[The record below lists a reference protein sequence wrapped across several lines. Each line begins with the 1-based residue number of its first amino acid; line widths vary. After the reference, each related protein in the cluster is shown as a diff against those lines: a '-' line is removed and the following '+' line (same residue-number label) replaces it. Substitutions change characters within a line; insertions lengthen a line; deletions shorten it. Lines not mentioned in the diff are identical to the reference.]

1 MGIYGR
7 CVVSTEAVKTD
18 FSLFPQ
24 RPGGRKQSWVSQLG
38 AATVG
43 SWRFYSRLLATLTRA
58 VGAYFEP
65 GTAAAIVARRVTVR
79 QVFFTGFEA
88 LPLVSLMALL
98 VGATIIIQAQL
109 VSPLPGEILGRVLVA
124 VILREVAPLTT
135 ALVVAGRSGTAIAT
149 ELGNMKVND
158 EVLGLV
164 SLGINPYRF
173 IVLPRMV
180 GTVVSVL
187 VLTVYF
193 GALAIIGGYLV
204 TAIIGG
210 PSITAMQSGFADA
223 LVPLDLPLFVLKGTG
238 LGVIVG
244 WLCCHF
250 GLEVGASP
258 TEVPQRASQA
268 VVSGMLACVVF
279 NTFVTVAFYWYAGPP
294 IR

>member
-1 MGIYGR
+1 
-7 CVVSTEAVKTD
+7 VEPD

-24 RPGGRKQSWVSQLG
+24 RPDSDRVSLIGRLGG
-38 AATVG
+38 ATV
-43 SWRFYSRLLATLTRA
+43 SYWRFYSRLFLTLGRA
-58 VGAYFEP
+58 LSSAFEP
-65 GTAAAIVARRVTVR
+65 GLAASVVSRRVMIR

-88 LPLVSLMALL
+88 LPLVSVMALL

-109 VSPLPGEILGRVLVA
+109 VSPLPGEVLGKVLVA
-124 VILREVAPLTT
+124 VVLREVAPLTT
-135 ALVVAGRSGTAIAT
+135 ALVVAGRSGTAMAT

-173 IVLPRMV
+173 IVFPRLV
-180 GTVVSVL
+180 GTVISVL

-193 GALAIIGGYLV
+193 GTLAIIGGWAV
-204 TAIIGG
+204 TAVIGRT
-210 PSITAMQSGFADA
+210 SFTAMQSGFTDA
-223 LVPLDLPLFVLKGTG
+223 LLPLDLPLFVLKGCG

-268 VVSGMLACVVF
+268 VVFGMLACVVF
-279 NTFVTVAFYWYAGPP
+279 NTLLTVGFYWIAGPP
-294 IR
+294 LQ

>member
-1 MGIYGR
+1 
-7 CVVSTEAVKTD
+7 
-18 FSLFPQ
+18 LFGTLQ
-24 RPGGRKQSWVSQLG
+24 RSF
-38 AATVG
+38 AAA
-43 SWRFYSRLLATLTRA
+43 L
-58 VGAYFEP
+58 EP
-65 GTAAAIVARRVTVR
+65 GVAAASVSRRISIR

-88 LPLVSLMALL
+88 LPLVSVMAVL
-98 VGATIIIQAQL
+98 VGATIILQAQM
-109 VSPLPGEILGRVLVA
+109 VSPLPGEVLGKVLVA
-124 VILREVAPLTT
+124 VVLREVAPLTT
-135 ALVVAGRSGTAIAT
+135 ALVVAGRSGTAMAT

-158 EVLGLV
+158 EVLALV

-173 IVLPRMV
+173 IVLPRLI

-193 GALAIIGGYLV
+193 GAMAIIGGYLV
-204 TAIIGG
+204 TALIGG
-210 PSITAMQSGFADA
+210 PSFAAMRGGFSDA
-223 LVPLDLPLFVLKGTG
+223 LVPLDLPLFVLKGIG

-268 VVSGMLACVVF
+268 VVFGMLACVVF
-279 NTFVTVAFYWYAGPP
+279 NTGLTLLFYWIAGPP

>member
-1 MGIYGR
+1 M
-7 CVVSTEAVKTD
+7 AKPD
-18 FSLFPQ
+18 FSLFPEGPAE
-24 RPGGRKQSWVSQLG
+24 RRRNPVTQLG

-43 SWRFYSRLLATLTRA
+43 YFRFYRGLFSTLARSIL
-58 VGAYFEP
+58 AYFEP
-65 GTAAAIVARRVTVR
+65 GEAAAAVARRITVR

-109 VSPLPGEILGRVLVA
+109 VSPLPGEVLGKVLVA

-135 ALVVAGRSGTAIAT
+135 ALVVAGRSGTAMAT

-158 EVLGLV
+158 EVLGLM

-173 IVLPRMV
+173 IVLPRLV

-193 GALAIIGGYLV
+193 GALAIMGGYLV
-204 TAIIGG
+204 TALIGG
-210 PSITAMQSGFADA
+210 PSFPAMQAGFAEA
-223 LVPLDLPLFVLKGTG
+223 LIPLDLPLFVLKGTG

-279 NTFVTVAFYWYAGPP
+279 NTLLTVGFYWFAGPP
-294 IR
+294 IN